1 MWGTLTSTLANHDT
15 SEQGHQVR
23 GEEHQGSQAEDVHD
37 KPGTCGSVAP
47 VVEGRKPDEPLFLSP
62 EGFRLHPENLVKRKL
77 KPVLQKFGVYVK
89 GTACH
94 GFRHGAATR
103 LDELGTPMAT
113 RLKRLGHADPDTTML
128 YTHTVDDN
136 DRKVSAE
143 FGRVLSQAFTQ
154 NDVAK
159 GIEEEF
165 LFGTA

>member
-1 MWGTLTSTLANHDT
+1 VGHVNLNTRKVTIRRNRVIKSVVKSTKARKPRTFTISPELA
-15 SEQGHQVR
+15 EALR
-23 GEEHQGSQAEDVHD
+23 
-37 KPGTCGSVAP
+37 PLI
-47 VVEGRKPDEPLFLSP
+47 EGRKPDEPMFLSP

-77 KPVLQKFGVYVK
+77 KPVLQKVGAYVK
-89 GTACH
+89 GTASH

-113 RLKRLGHADPDTTML
+113 RLKRLGHADPETTMN
-128 YTHTVDDN
+128 YTHTVDEN

-154 NDVAK
+154 PDVAK